1 MNLLVYAKPVIQ
13 YANAIVLTIKEMA
26 KALAQTKQE
35 TDEIDYETEFA
46 SFGNSVEDTTEAVDE
61 LSKSLSLLALDKLNI
76 LGSSGTTISDGLSV
90 EGNILDAL
98 KEYKMNLDKVSYRA
112 KEISERMMTWL
123 GYSKVLNQES
133 GEIEWKLNEGGNN
146 LTTILNIA
154 KTIIGLI
161 VSSKV
166 IGVIAGVVSSFKEI
180 GTILGGSGGIIEM
193 LSSLGATGGI
203 IGAIIALLAYGLATS
218 EEFRNVFIEIGKSLM
233 NVINP
238 AMEILKDIFELIKPF
253 LDSIIVSL
261 TDVLTSMLPV
271 IESTMKFIGD
281 VLKDIQPL
289 INIIL
294 ENALKLSS
302 IILKGIVNRFKI
314 IMKFLTPI
322 IETILPVIESLIEDI
337 VDVFE
342 KAFDIISKVFKAIKD
357 SITTVIEPFKKSF
370 SEIGDT
376 IKALFEGDFPKFKES
391 FSKLGEKLKEIWADV
406 GENLKKI
413 WGNVWDSIKGVF
425 VNIINGIMKAF
436 AKFVNFFS
444 DTVNDITG
452 GLSKVW
458 SWLGIPEI
466 PEIPTWNPEPIAFA
480 QGGVITQPTNALMG
494 EYANAKNNPEIV
506 APQSIMKET
515 FLEAVTP
522 LINAV
527 LQGDN
532 SLLNALKEKDTNVYL
547 NGRKVSEAIYDDL
560 GAVATRKGKVIFASN
575 T

>member
-46 SFGNSVEDTTEAVDE
+46 GFGNSVEDTTEAVDE

-76 LGSSGTTISDGLSV
+76 LGSSGTNVAEGLSV
-90 EGNILDAL
+90 EGNILNAL
-98 KEYKMNLDKVSYRA
+98 KEYNMNLDKVSYRA

-123 GYSKVLNQES
+123 GYSKVLNNETGEWDWKLGSGNTNLEKIKTTLLTIVGFFVGAKMTEGLASFVTSFAKVSTLLSGSGGMVSTLGIIVAVIGALYATNEEFRES
-133 GEIEWKLNEGGNN
+133 VNQLAKDIMTDLKPIIKDVASLVKIIFDFIGEIATMLMPIISDI
-146 LTTILNIA
+146 LTTISGVINKLEP
-154 KTIIGLI
+154 IIQII
-161 VSSKV
+161 VDIVGTVLTGALGIIKPIIEV
-166 IGVIAGVVSSFKEI
+166 IGGVVETVAPLI
-180 GTILGGSGGIIEM
+180 ETIADLVSVVLTE
-193 LSSLGATGGI
+193 
-203 IGAIIALLAYGLATS
+203 AL
-218 EEFRNVFIEIGKSLM
+218 
-233 NVINP
+233 
-238 AMEILKDIFELIKPF
+238 ELIKP
-253 LDSIIVSL
+253 II
-261 TDVLTSMLPV
+261 
-271 IESTMKFIGD
+271 E
-281 VLKDIQPL
+281 
-289 INIIL
+289 IIIDNFGSVM
-294 ENALKLSS
+294 E
-302 IILKGIVNRFKI
+302 I
-314 IMKFLTPI
+314 IMQI
-322 IETILPVIESLIEDI
+322 IDLAIEPLKKEIE
-337 VDVFE
+337 
-342 KAFDIISKVFKAIKD
+342 
-357 SITTVIEPFKKSF
+357 SITTVV
-370 SEIGDT
+370 GAVVDT
-376 IKALFEGDFPKFKES
+376 IKAIFKGDFSSITDIWKTTIDKLKNIWS
-391 FSKLGEKLKEIWADV
+391 DLGEK
-406 GENLKKI
+406 LKKI

-444 DTVNDITG
+444 STVNDITG

-466 PEIPTWNPEPIAFA
+466 PEIPTWNPKPIAFA

-532 SLLNALKEKDTNVYL
+532 NLLKALNDKDTNVYL